1 MWVFCPA
8 VPQRGAEPVSALRI
22 LPWPAHEAFCYLA
35 GIFLVLAPVVF
46 GLLATSALPVLLGAG
61 VVLLATAVLSRGPL
75 GIVDVLPV
83 KAQAAVE
90 YVLAFFLL
98 LAPFLFG
105 FRTQRAGL
113 LVAVLVGLGLLMVSL
128 ITRYPAD
135 TPRPLRHSG

>member
-1 MWVFCPA
+1 M
-8 VPQRGAEPVSALRI
+8 
-22 LPWPAHEAFCYLA
+22 
-35 GIFLVLAPVVF
+35 VF
-46 GLLATSALPVLLGAG
+46 GLLATSALPVLVGAG

-90 YVLAFFLL
+90 YVLAFFLM

-105 FRTQRAGL
+105 FRTKRAGL

>member
-1 MWVFCPA
+1 
-8 VPQRGAEPVSALRI
+8 VSALRL
-22 LPWPAHEAFCYLA
+22 LPWPAHEALCYLG

-90 YVLAFFLL
+90 YGLAFFLM

-105 FRTQRAGL
+105 FRNQRAGL